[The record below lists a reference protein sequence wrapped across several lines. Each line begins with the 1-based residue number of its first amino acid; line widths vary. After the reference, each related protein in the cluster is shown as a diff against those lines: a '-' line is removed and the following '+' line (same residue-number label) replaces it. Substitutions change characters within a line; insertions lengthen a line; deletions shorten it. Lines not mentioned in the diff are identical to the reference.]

1 MKILYYE
8 IYYSKLRNLLF
19 IIMNET
25 CYFIT
30 TKFVIH
36 NYKKTKKKILCVR
49 VCENG
54 LFMRVCMYVKIVSQ
68 IKIFIH

>member
-1 MKILYYE
+1 
-8 IYYSKLRNLLF
+8 
-19 IIMNET
+19 MNET

-36 NYKKTKKKILCVR
+36 NYKKTKKKKILCVR

-54 LFMRVCMYVKIVSQ
+54 LFMRICMYVKIVSQ